1 MGEVHLQVT
10 SVLTPRVPMILDL
23 SSLSGTKSKIIGRG

>member
-1 MGEVHLQVT
+1 
-10 SVLTPRVPMILDL
+10 VLTPRVPMILDL